1 MKIPST
7 YSNFQVYSLDK
18 DTLEKGNDGTET
30 LVRKVRYTARLGH
43 NAKRLILKA
52 SQEDDEGNTQVV
64 SIDTLLRIQVRSLLQ
79 PLGGLFRVL
88 RFGQ

>member
-1 MKIPST
+1 MGE
-7 YSNFQVYSLDK
+7 
-18 DTLEKGNDGTET
+18 DTLERGPEGAET

-64 SIDTLLRIQVRSLLQ
+64 SIDTLLRIQV
-79 PLGGLFRVL
+79 P
-88 RFGQ
+88 